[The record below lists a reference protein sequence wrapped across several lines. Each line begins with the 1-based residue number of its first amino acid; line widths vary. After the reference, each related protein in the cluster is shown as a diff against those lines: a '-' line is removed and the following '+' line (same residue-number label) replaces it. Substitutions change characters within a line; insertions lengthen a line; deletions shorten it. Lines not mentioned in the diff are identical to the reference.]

1 VIARSFSREIRAQ
14 AVRGRDRSGEIV
26 LKPFDSRDNV
36 SVVSASIQELRQLPI
51 PERIQLVKELWDS
64 IAEESPAIDLS
75 LEQIA
80 ELDRR
85 LDALEAQPESGT
97 PWHIARERILASL

>member
-1 VIARSFSREIRAQ
+1 MS
-14 AVRGRDRSGEIV
+14 DWSGEII
-26 LKPFDSRDNV
+26 LKPFGSRDNV
-36 SVVSASIQELRQLPI
+36 AVVSASIQELRQLPI
-51 PERIQLVKELWDS
+51 PERIQLVKDLWDS

>member
-1 VIARSFSREIRAQ
+1 M
-14 AVRGRDRSGEIV
+14 
-26 LKPFDSRDNV
+26 N
-36 SVVSASIQELRQLPI
+36 ASIQELRRLPI

-75 LEQIA
+75 EEQIA

-85 LDALEAQPESGT
+85 LDALEAQPKSGT
-97 PWHIARERILASL
+97 PWHIARERILAACASAYHCAGRGRS

>member
-1 VIARSFSREIRAQ
+1 MLCRRVNDNFA
-14 AVRGRDRSGEIV
+14 AVET
-26 LKPFDSRDNV
+26 
-36 SVVSASIQELRQLPI
+36 SIQELRRLPI

-64 IAEESPAIDLS
+64 IAEEAPAIDLTA
-75 LEQIA
+75 EQIA

-85 LDALEAQPESGT
+85 LDALEAQPEGGT

>member
-1 VIARSFSREIRAQ
+1 
-14 AVRGRDRSGEIV
+14 
-26 LKPFDSRDNV
+26 V
-36 SVVSASIQELRQLPI
+36 SQSLQDLRRLPI
-51 PERIQLVKELWDS
+51 QQRIQLVEDLWDS
-64 IAEESPAIDLS
+64 IAEDAAAIHLS
-75 LEQIA
+75 NEQIA

>member
-1 VIARSFSREIRAQ
+1 MSQS
-14 AVRGRDRSGEIV
+14 
-26 LKPFDSRDNV
+26 L
-36 SVVSASIQELRQLPI
+36 QELRRLPI
-51 PERIQLVKELWDS
+51 PQRIQLVEDLWDS
-64 IAEESPAIDLS
+64 IAEETPAIHLS
-75 LEQIA
+75 KEQIA